1 MFPGRIAIL
10 RNRSRLPR
18 STEVEDICHAHVSN
32 APVRRTGS
40 RLAANDVRRLE
51 GCVLVDG
58 SDMSSEILGR
68 AGDGQRRW
76 RSRDRGAG
84 KTRGAADVMLGIAAP

>member
-1 MFPGRIAIL
+1 MRRCAGPG
-10 RNRSRLPR
+10 
-18 STEVEDICHAHVSN
+18 EDWQQTICV
-32 APVRRTGS
+32 GWK
-40 RLAANDVRRLE
+40 

-68 AGDGQRRW
+68 AGDGQTRW

-84 KTRGAADVMLGIAAP
+84 KTRGAADVMLEIAAP